1 MLPLRYARHW
11 QLASV
16 ILLLLVLIAAL
27 MPAAVWFWSD
37 KIDVAGWLRHAD
49 KWAHGITFVILAV
62 WFSGLYSRSAY
73 WRVAVGLLAFG
84 VLIEVLQGLVRY
96 RMAEWYDIGADALGI
111 GIGLLIAA
119 AGIGGW
125 ASRFEDWRE
134 RREANARVD

>member
-37 KIDVAGWLRHAD
+37 KIRVADWLRHVD
-49 KWAHGITFVILAV
+49 KWAHGMTFAILAV

-96 RMAEWYDIGADALGI
+96 RMAEWHDIGADALGI
-111 GIGLLIAA
+111 VIGLLIAA
-119 AGIGGW
+119 AGVGGW
-125 ASRFEDWRE
+125 ALRFEDWRE
-134 RREANARVD
+134 QKEANAGVD

>member
-37 KIDVAGWLRHAD
+37 DVPVADWLRHVD
-49 KWAHGITFVILAV
+49 KWAHGITFVVLAM
-62 WFSGLYSRSAY
+62 WFAGLYSRSAY
-73 WRVAVGLLAFG
+73 WRIAIGLLAFG
-84 VLIEVLQGLVRY
+84 GLIEVLQGLVQY

-111 GIGLLIAA
+111 VIGLLIAF
-119 AGIGGW
+119 AGLGGW
-125 ASRFEDWRE
+125 ALKFEDWRD
-134 RREANARVD
+134 RREASAGLD

>member
-27 MPAAVWFWSD
+27 LPAAVWFWSD
-37 KIDVAGWLRHAD
+37 DIPVTDWLRHID
-49 KWAHGITFVILAV
+49 KWAHGLTFVVLAI
-62 WFSGLYSRSAY
+62 WFAGLYSRSAY
-73 WRVAVGLLAFG
+73 WRVAAGLLAFG

-111 GIGLLIAA
+111 ALGLAIAF
-119 AGIGGW
+119 AGFGGW
-125 ASRFEDWRE
+125 ATRFEKWRE
-134 RREANARVD
+134 KRQAGAGIE